1 MLEFIDKPRAVSVYR
16 RDQLTRARAVVAT
29 INKISLNVVEEPTA
43 VITAEEALELTDF
56 VKMRREAEGIERRLV
71 ALKLPMYLREAVDYA
86 ANDANSF
93 ERRILVQCVSEA
105 NILLKKLAASLS
117 E

>member
-1 MLEFIDKPRAVSVYR
+1 MLEFVDKARAVSVYR